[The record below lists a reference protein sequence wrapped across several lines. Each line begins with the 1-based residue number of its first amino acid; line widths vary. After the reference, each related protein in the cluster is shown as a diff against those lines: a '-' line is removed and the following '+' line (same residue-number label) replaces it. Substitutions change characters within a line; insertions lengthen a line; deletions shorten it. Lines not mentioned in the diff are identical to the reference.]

1 MFYVYEVYYQG
12 WTFCPTISTFFEVN
26 DRLAY
31 DDKILKIIIF
41 VVIY

>member
-1 MFYVYEVYYQG
+1 MFYVYGVYFQG
-12 WTFCPTISTFFEVN
+12 WTFCPKFSIFSKGN

-31 DDKILKIIIF
+31 DDKILKMITF